1 MTASEVLNRSGV
13 CTLPVDLNRIAAA
26 YGIKTVSYE
35 SCAECYDMEL
45 ERMYREI
52 SPLGFSFRADGS
64 YVVAI
69 NRNSCGGERRRWTLA
84 HEIAHVLL
92 GHVSDS
98 TCSSERCEKAAD
110 EFASQLLAPLSVLH
124 FCCVSSAEEIC
135 RICGVSM
142 QAAEI
147 RFRQLTALRKKNS
160 AAVRQGDVTVF
171 AQTME
176 ERELLA
182 NFMPFISEYIT
193 RRSMHDGYEKYLGR
207 IKGHDMIIE

>member
-13 CTLPVDLNRIAAA
+13 CTLPVDLNKIAAA
-26 YGIKTVSYE
+26 YNIKTVNYE

-69 NRNSCGGERRRWTLA
+69 NRNSCGSERRRWTLA
-84 HEIAHVLL
+84 HELAHVLL
-92 GHVSDS
+92 GHIGDGNARKEG
-98 TCSSERCEKAAD
+98 CERAAD
-110 EFASQLLAPLSVLH
+110 EFAAQLLAPLAVLH
-124 FCCVSSAEEIC
+124 FCCVSSAEEIS
-135 RICGVSM
+135 RICGISV

-160 AAVRQGDVTVF
+160 AAVRQGKYTVF
-171 AQTME
+171 AQTAE
-176 ERELLA
+176 ELELLA
-182 NFMPFISEYIT
+182 NFMPFVSEYIT
-193 RRSMHDGYEKYLGR
+193 RRCMHDGYEKYLGR